1 MANEHDNDYNDQ
13 DDRHDNGD
21 DDDIDKMVK
30 LRFISG
36 NVICKMLFNPYICQN
51 MPSNE
56 TTVITVVTMADDGLV
71 TPGTRPLSVMA
82 VIGSDDWCALCRFL

>member
-13 DDRHDNGD
+13 DDLHDNGD

-36 NVICKMLFNPYICQN
+36 NVICKMLFNP
-51 MPSNE
+51 
-56 TTVITVVTMADDGLV
+56 
-71 TPGTRPLSVMA
+71 
-82 VIGSDDWCALCRFL
+82 